1 VYVIDTEAKPISGDN
16 AVSARF
22 NDLVARVGS
31 TVRAINEVYAN
42 SNTAVLIY
50 RSLARLSFE
59 EVVEGRTNLE
69 AQGLIL
75 TGIEVALE
83 QILPVDPLS
92 ASRKGSF
99 RAISWYDSGFS
110 PSSMPPLVAAR
121 KSLLDK
127 QSGWLRGGP
136 RECHADA
143 R

>member
-1 VYVIDTEAKPISGDN
+1 MDTEAKPISADD

-22 NDLVARVGS
+22 SDLVARVGS

-50 RSLARLSFE
+50 RPLAPLSFE
-59 EVVEGRTNLE
+59 KVVEGRTNLK

-75 TGIEVALE
+75 AGIEVVLE
-83 QILPVDPLS
+83 RILHVDPLS

-99 RAISWYDSGFS
+99 RAISWYDRRFS
-110 PSSMPPLVAAR
+110 PTSMPPLVAAR